1 MRLNKL
7 NKFEY
12 VSGVPVF
19 DVQCI
24 MGNGHMGTPSPC
36 EQNDRQ
42 TDTTETDMLFL
53 FPRLQFGCG
62 HDFVGKIHFLII
74 TESFIS

>member
-1 MRLNKL
+1 MSPGSLYLTFNASWVMVTW
-7 NKFEY
+7 E
-12 VSGVPVF
+12 P
-19 DVQCI
+19 
-24 MGNGHMGTPSPC
+24 PPPC